1 MPAVKLTDRFI
12 SSLRPASRTVYFDAK
27 TKGLALRVSPRG
39 ARTWAF
45 VYRSGGRPPQWV
57 TLGTY
62 PALGLADARARAL
75 DKRHAI
81 DVEKRDPAAEE
92 RAARAAAAAP
102 AAVAEGARAT
112 FTFADLVRL
121 YEVFAKGRKKT
132 WRDDLAMAR
141 RHLLPVW
148 GPMPLRA
155 ITRAHVHELLDTLVA
170 KGLTTGVNRVQAVI
184 SRLFTVA
191 LDRSLVDAHPAARM
205 IKRFKE
211 RPSDRVLTDDELRA
225 LWLALGAHPG
235 APADSIRLR
244 LLLGQRGGE
253 VMGMRWDE
261 VDLKAGVWHL
271 PGARTKNGRPH
282 SVPLPPSAL
291 TLLERRRGE
300 APADA
305 SAVFPGLT
313 QWSDD
318 HRALSTIHGGAYTWK
333 DLRRTVSTRLAARG
347 FSEEV
352 IGRTLNHARYTVTA
366 RHYIKHG
373 YEAEVREALETWDA
387 DLTDIVAGR
396 ETSRAAVVPFR
407 R

>member
-1 MPAVKLTDRFI
+1 
-12 SSLRPASRTVYFDAK
+12 
-27 TKGLALRVSPRG
+27 
-39 ARTWAF
+39 
-45 VYRSGGRPPQWV
+45 
-57 TLGTY
+57 
-62 PALGLADARARAL
+62 
-75 DKRHAI
+75 
-81 DVEKRDPAAEE
+81 
-92 RAARAAAAAP
+92 
-102 AAVAEGARAT
+102 
-112 FTFADLVRL
+112 
-121 YEVFAKGRKKT
+121 
-132 WRDDLAMAR
+132 
-141 RHLLPVW
+141 
-148 GPMPLRA
+148 MPLRA

-225 LWLALGAHPG
+225 LWLGLDAHPG
-235 APADSIRLR
+235 APADTIRLR

-253 VMGMRWDE
+253 VIGMRWDE

-282 SVPLPPSAL
+282 AVPLPPTAL
-291 TLLERRRGE
+291 ALLERRRAD
-300 APADA
+300 APADVG
-305 SAVFPGLT
+305 AVFPGLT

-352 IGRTLNHARYTVTA
+352 IGRALNHARYTVTA

-373 YEAEVREALETWDA
+373 YEAEVRHALETWDA
-387 DLTDIVAGR
+387 ELADIVAGR
-396 ETSRAAVVPFR
+396 EPSRSAVVPFR